1 MPKDITVTSPSLPG
15 LVPAKDALE
24 MARSFADAIEDD
36 GHGQLRLPR
45 KPNSAELKVLQSQF
59 AEAKRV
65 NRPISEAMADKDR
78 ASKAIGKLL
87 SGGFASLTN
96 ADPKEMVSVYVA
108 FLYDLP
114 ILAIEAAV
122 EDFRRNRVKGW
133 DSNYPPTAPMVYGV
147 ADQHRFR
154 IYKESGGPM
163 LERVLSVKRF
173 GNAEVSDAERDRVGG
188 LLRELSEG
196 MKADNKIEE
205 DSRRLKDNK
214 NMMANTEAAHRREW
228 AAHGREPPPGALI
241 SVTLAKQLGVFDKAP
256 KLSKRK

>member
-1 MPKDITVTSPSLPG
+1 MPKEIAVASPSLPG
-15 LVPAKDALE
+15 LVPAKEALE

-45 KPNSAELKVLQSQF
+45 KPTGTELKVMHGQL
-59 AEAKRV
+59 AAAKLV

-78 ASKAIGKLL
+78 ASKAIAKLL

-96 ADPKEMVSVYVA
+96 ADPIETVSTYVA

-114 ILAIEAAV
+114 LAAIEAAV
-122 EDFRRNRVKGW
+122 DDFRRNRVKEW
-133 DSNYPPTAPMVYGV
+133 DSNYPPTAPMIYGI

-154 IYKESGGPM
+154 IYKENGGPM

-173 GNAEVSDAERDRVGG
+173 GHADVSDAERNRVGDH
-188 LLRELSEG
+188 LRQLAEG

-205 DSRRLKDNK
+205 DSRRLKDHK
-214 NMMANTEAAHRREW
+214 KLMAQTEVEHRREW
-228 AAHGREPPPGALI
+228 AAHGREPPPGSLI